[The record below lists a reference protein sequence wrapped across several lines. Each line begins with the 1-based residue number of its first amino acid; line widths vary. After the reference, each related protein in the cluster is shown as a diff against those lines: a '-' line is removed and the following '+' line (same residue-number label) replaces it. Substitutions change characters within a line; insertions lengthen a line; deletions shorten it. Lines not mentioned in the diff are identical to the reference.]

1 MTTLPRRRAGFT
13 LVELLMVITIIMILA
28 SATFGLYRGVSNTR
42 MKARGRGEIQ
52 RIIIACENFK
62 KTYGDYPC
70 AANGTSVSTSA
81 PVSSF
86 RTDLFDQLSGRR
98 IIYTWQ
104 LPSPPAGTGGFAVE
118 LLSYNHTKLPNG
130 ANRNRKPFVAFE
142 DIPISVSTTPPR
154 DALPVDLAEDSNKFE
169 FRDPWGNPYEYRYRV
184 LSSPGVNV
192 QNLTSGGYNPT
203 YGNWLSANFLL
214 VSCGPN
220 FALPTTEGSQPNFN
234 EYFITGSDMVKTGI
248 IPTGYFDDADPAPQ
262 RSDNIVNWSN

>member
-70 AANGTSVSTSA
+70 AVPGTSVSTSA
-81 PVSSF
+81 HFSGF

-98 IIYTWQ
+98 IIYTRQ
-104 LPSPPAGTGGFAVE
+104 IATGGFAVE
-118 LLSYNHTKLPNG
+118 IWPYNSTSLPNG
-130 ANRNRKPFVAFE
+130 ANRKPKPFVAFD
-142 DIPISVSTTPPR
+142 DIPVTVFTTR
-154 DALPVDLAEDSNKFE
+154 LDALPADLANIATALE

-184 LSSPGVNV
+184 LSSAGVSV
-192 QNLTSGGYNPT
+192 QNLTTGAYNPP

-220 FALPTTEGSQPNFN
+220 FALPTTEGDQPNFN
-234 EYFITGSDMVKTGI
+234 EYFDPETTKTMVRTGM
-248 IPTGYFDDADPAPQ
+248 IPTSYFDDADPAPQ
-262 RSDNIVNWSN
+262 RSDNLVNWSN